1 MKHRLLIL
9 LSVLGA
15 TTLCAQENDSVVIRR
30 IVEFALT
37 RSSCYEI
44 LRGLTECCPHRLSG
58 SDGADRAVNY
68 MRDVMLQMGFDSV
81 WLQPCYVPYWVRG
94 EKEQCTLFYNG
105 RQEALAVMALG
116 NSAGTGS
123 LGLEA
128 PVIEVKNFRHL
139 DSLGKKHINGKI
151 VFYNYPFQDA
161 FINQFQAYADAVA
174 YRWAGASRAAR
185 YGAVAVL
192 VRSMT
197 SARDNHP
204 HTGSMAYNDSFPR
217 IPALALST
225 LAADR
230 LSDVLRRHPQARL
243 YIRNTSRMMADSVL
257 SYNVIGELRG
267 TVYPDRFILV
277 GGHLDAWDAG
287 HGAHD
292 DGAGCV
298 QTIEVLNTFKKLNL
312 RPRHTLRVVLFM
324 NEENGL
330 RGALTYA
337 AEARRKNEI
346 HVFALESDAG
356 GFVPRGFRI
365 GGDSI
370 LIDKIFSWK
379 KLFEPYYVHVWNRG
393 GSGGADIA
401 PLRGH
406 CPVLAGFLPDSQRY
420 FNHHHADT
428 DTFDQVNKRELE
440 LGAGVITAL
449 VYLVD
454 KYF

>member
-1 MKHRLLIL
+1 MKRLLIGVL
-9 LSVLGA
+9 LLAAGP
-15 TTLCAQENDSVVIRR
+15 LPAQQQDSVMLRR

-37 RSSCYEI
+37 RSTCYEL

-58 SDGADRAVNY
+58 SAGAERAVYY
-68 MRDVMLQMGFDSV
+68 MRDALVGMGLDSV
-81 WLQPCYVPYWVRG
+81 WLQPCYVPQWVRG
-94 EKEQCTLFYNG
+94 EKEQCRVQYRGTT
-105 RQEALAVMALG
+105 EELAVMALG
-116 NSAGTGS
+116 NSEGTGPA
-123 LGLEA
+123 GLEA
-128 PVIEVKNFRHL
+128 QVIEVKNFRQL

-151 VFYNYPFQDA
+151 VFFNYAFNDA
-161 FINQFQAYADAVA
+161 FVNQFQAYGDAVA
-174 YRWAGASRAAR
+174 YRWAGPSRAAR
-185 YGAVAVL
+185 YGAVAVV

-197 SARDNHP
+197 AARDNHP
-204 HTGSMAYNDSFPR
+204 HTGSMAYNDSFPK

-225 LAADR
+225 QAADR
-230 LSDVLRRHPQARL
+230 LSMLLQQHPQARL
-243 YIRNTSRMMADSVL
+243 YLRNTSRMMPDSVL

-267 TVYPDRFILV
+267 SEHPDRYIVV

-298 QTIEVLNTFKKLNL
+298 QAVEVLHTMKTLGL
-312 RPRHTLRVVLFM
+312 RPRHTIRAVLFM

-330 RGALTYA
+330 RGGKAYN
-337 AEARRKNEI
+337 AEARRKGER

-365 GGDSI
+365 GGDSALVNKI
-370 LIDKIFSWK
+370 LSWK
-379 KLFEPYYVHVWNRG
+379 LLFEPYYVHVWSRG
-393 GSGGADIA
+393 GAGGADIA
-401 PLRGH
+401 PLQGF

-440 LGAGVITAL
+440 LGAGVITGL
-449 VYLVD
+449 IYLID
-454 KYF
+454 RYF

>member
-1 MKHRLLIL
+1 MKHFLLL
-9 LSVLGA
+9 LYSGFWAA
-15 TTLCAQENDSVVIRR
+15 TSYAQDNDSVVIRR
-30 IVEFALT
+30 IMEFALT
-37 RSSCYEI
+37 RSSSYEL
-44 LRGLTECCPHRLSG
+44 LRGLTQCCPHRLSG
-58 SDGADRAVNY
+58 SEGAARAVTF
-68 MRDVMLQMGFDSV
+68 MRDAMQQMGFDTV
-81 WLQPCYVPYWVRG
+81 WLQPCYVPHWVRG
-94 EKEQCTLFYNG
+94 EKEQCTLRYNG
-105 RQEALAVMALG
+105 RQEPLAVMALG
-116 NSAGTGS
+116 NSEGTGPR
-123 LGLEA
+123 GLEA
-128 PVIEVKNFRHL
+128 QVVEVKNFRQL
-139 DSLGKKHINGKI
+139 DSLGEKQIKGKI
-151 VFYNYPFQDA
+151 VFYNYPFNDA
-161 FINQFQAYADAVA
+161 FVNQFQAYGDAVT
-174 YRWAGASRAAR
+174 YRWAGPSRAAR

-197 SARDNHP
+197 SARDDHP

-230 LSDVLRRHPQARL
+230 LSAVLRRHPQARI
-243 YIRNTSRMMADSVL
+243 YVRNTSRMMADSVL

-267 TVYPDRFILV
+267 SVYPDRYILV

-298 QTIEVLNTFKKLNL
+298 HSVEVLNIFRQLKLQ
-312 RPRHTLRVVLFM
+312 PRHTLRVVLFM

-337 AEARRKNEI
+337 AEARRKNET
-346 HVFALESDAG
+346 HLFALESDAG

-365 GGDSI
+365 GGDS
-370 LIDKIFSWK
+370 LMIDKIFSWK
-379 KLFEPYYVHVWNRG
+379 KLFEPYYVHVWSRG
-393 GSGGADIA
+393 GTGGADIA

-440 LGAGVITAL
+440 LGAGVIAQL
-449 VYLVD
+449 IYLVD
-454 KYF
+454 KHF